1 MTAENPITGSVVE
14 FADKGKFHLGLVTHI
29 EEKSGKV
36 RLINENAKDIT
47 LPSKQIL
54 HVLPMRQSASI
65 SSSSLQ
71 SLLKNLDESASE
83 LALGCDVAALW
94 ALVVDS
100 ESEISLEDLVSLNFD
115 SPDAIQTLAMI
126 RALRSD
132 KVYFKPLV
140 PGMYAPRPENIVE
153 DLKKQMAAKAQ
164 KEEWRQKFVDEAI
177 RMLKLTASEK
187 DVAREN
193 GLFEHSDVPEAWHI
207 VEMYAINGTEY
218 AEKSEAETLLERIQ
232 NKLNRGFAGTAYLRA
247 RAFLRES
254 GFWTEDTNVALLK
267 YEIPVSFSDHEEKQA
282 FEIYQAK
289 RDTDGRRDLT
299 HLDVF
304 SIDDVDTL
312 DIDDALS
319 IEKLPDGRMQ
329 LGVHI
334 AAPASAIDF
343 GSPLEIE
350 SRRRAT
356 SIYLPEQRIPM
367 MPAILSEN
375 ALSLM
380 QDQRR
385 NAISFLMSFDA
396 DFNLTDSEIIPS
408 VVMSHHRLSYD
419 TAEHLIEDG
428 DDVLSD
434 EIRKIQE
441 ITEVSASNRRTHGAV
456 DIDLPEYKL
465 DYDAKEK
472 CYHFKP
478 IDPTMMSRQLVAE
491 CMILANHLAAEFCA
505 GHDIP
510 ALYRIQ
516 PSPVN
521 MPRQDT
527 LDALPNDLMRAYAMR
542 KCMQP
547 AASSM
552 TPGLHAGLGLDKY
565 IQATSPLRR
574 YADLI
579 GHYQLES
586 WFKCGKP
593 RFDESEFNA
602 ILAETDL
609 GNSHARQASL
619 EAWHTAT
626 LCYLKQLGKTPL
638 QAIIVQYNN
647 ERSDMAQVILIE
659 TQIRANVAT
668 RNRWPL
674 GSVCKVVPEHIN
686 PEEGTILLQFL
697 DVV

>member
-1 MTAENPITGSVVE
+1 MAAENPTPGTIVE
-14 FADKGKFHLGLVTHI
+14 YADKGKFHLGLVTHI

-36 RLINENAKDIT
+36 RLLNETAKDIT
-47 LPSKQIL
+47 LPAKQIL
-54 HVLPMRQSASI
+54 HVLPLKQSVSVSAGN
-65 SSSSLQ
+65 LQ
-71 SLLKNLDESASE
+71 AILKNLDESAEE
-83 LALGCDVAALW
+83 LSLTCDIAELW

-100 ESEISLEDLVSLNFD
+100 ESEISLDELVSLYFD
-115 SPDAIQTLAMI
+115 SPGAVQTLAMI
-126 RALRSD
+126 RALRND
-132 KVYFKPLV
+132 KVYFKTLV
-140 PGMYAPRPENIVE
+140 SEMYGPRPENIVE
-153 DLKKQMAAKAQ
+153 DLKKQIAAKAE
-164 KEEWRQKFVDEAI
+164 KEAWRQKFVDEAV
-177 RMLKLTASEK
+177 RMLKLPENEK
-187 DVAREN
+187 ENARED
-193 GLFEHSDVPEAWHI
+193 GLFEQSDILDAWHI

-218 AEKSEAETLLERIQ
+218 AEKTEAEALLERVQ
-232 NKLNRGFAGTAYLRA
+232 NKINRGFSGTAYLRA

-254 GFWTEDTNVALLK
+254 GFWPENTNVALLK
-267 YEIPVSFSDHEEKQA
+267 YEIPVAFTDCEEKQA
-282 FEIYQAK
+282 FEIYQ
-289 RDTDGRRDLT
+289 RNREIDGRRDLT

-319 IEKLPDGRMQ
+319 IEKLPDGNLL

-343 GSPLEIE
+343 NSPLEIE
-350 SRRRAT
+350 ARRRAT

-385 NAISFLMSFDA
+385 NAISFLMIFDG
-396 DFNLTDSEIIPS
+396 DFNLVASEIIPS
-408 VVMSHHRLSYD
+408 VVMSRHRLSYD
-419 TAEHLIEDG
+419 TAEHLIENG
-428 DDVLSD
+428 DDMLSY
-434 EIRKIQE
+434 EIRQIQE
-441 ITEVSASNRRTHGAV
+441 ITEFSASNRRSRGAI

-472 CYHFKP
+472 CYHFKS
-478 IDPTMMSRQLVAE
+478 IDPAMMSRQIVAE

-505 GHDIP
+505 EHEIP

-521 MPRQDT
+521 MPRQET

-542 KCMQP
+542 RCMQP
-547 AASSM
+547 ATSSM
-552 TPGLHAGLGLDKY
+552 TPGIHAGLGLDKY

-574 YADLI
+574 YVDFI
-579 GHYQLES
+579 CHYQFES
-586 WFKCGKP
+586 WFKTGSP
-593 RFDESEFNA
+593 RFNESEFNA

-609 GNSHARQASL
+609 GNSHARQASA
-619 EAWHTAT
+619 EANYTAI

-638 QAIIVQYNN
+638 QAIIVQYNS
-647 ERSDMAQVILIE
+647 ERSDMAQVILID

-668 RNRWPL
+668 KNRWPL
-674 GSVCKVVPEHIN
+674 GTICTVTVEHVN
-686 PEEGTILLQFL
+686 PEEGSLLLQFV